1 MLLTPYKVTQ
11 KPLRVI
17 FTQMKINIPYSEY
30 ELKAVRS
37 GGAGGQHVNKVSSR
51 VELYFNVSQSTVLTE
66 EQKERILLKLG
77 SKLTEDGLLRITD
90 DTSRSQH
97 ANREGVIKKLH
108 DILAKALVRPKKRV
122 ATKVPKGVKR
132 KRLETKKK
140 KGEIKKLRKKS
151 GLE

>member
-1 MLLTPYKVTQ
+1 
-11 KPLRVI
+11 
-17 FTQMKINIPYSEY
+17 MKIKIPYSEY

-51 VELYFNVSQSTVLTE
+51 VELYFNVSQSSVLTE
-66 EQKERILLKLG
+66 EQKERILLKLR

-122 ATKVPKGVKR
+122 ATKVPKGVTK
-132 KRLETKKK
+132 KRLDTKKK